1 MKTALVFTGTGRSL
15 EHTHENLKNNLI
27 AALDDCDIFLLIAD
41 NPHAPKVKKYFNLPN
56 VKKHLVEKEPE
67 YDLSKYRFQPGW
79 PPSRSSKQIYI
90 KMLNSRTRCGEILTA
105 YEKENDIEYER
116 VVFSR
121 LDINYFDNIS
131 TYIKNLDLNNLYI
144 PDFHNTYGG
153 WVNGYND
160 RFAIS
165 NRDNMRTYLNIV
177 ESISPFVR
185 QGGELHGETFL
196 KWHLKINQ
204 INVKLIPVRFTRVRT
219 NGEEIDKRIRHT
231 SSWYFDEWGRCL
243 DT

>member
-1 MKTALVFTGTGRSL
+1 MSF
-15 EHTHENLKNNLI
+15 N
-27 AALDDCDIFLLIAD
+27 
-41 NPHAPKVKKYFNLPN
+41 KYFNDIFCINLDHRPNRWDDVQKEFNKFNLTGVTRFSAVDGKTLPKPHALLDGELGVLESNLKLVKYANENNLPN
-56 VKKHLVEKEPE
+56 FL
-67 YDLSKYRFQPGW
+67 
-79 PPSRSSKQIYI
+79 
-90 KMLNSRTRCGEILTA
+90 MLE
-105 YEKENDIEYER
+105 DD
-116 VVFSR
+116 VVFSDEVNN
-121 LDINYFDNIS
+121 LDKYMSNIPDDWDMI
-131 TYIKNLDLNNLYI
+131 YLDLNNLYI